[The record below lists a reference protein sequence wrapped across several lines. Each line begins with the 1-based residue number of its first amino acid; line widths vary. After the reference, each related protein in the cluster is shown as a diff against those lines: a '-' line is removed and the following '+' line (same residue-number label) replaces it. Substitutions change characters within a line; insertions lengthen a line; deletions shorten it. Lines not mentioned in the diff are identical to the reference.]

1 MSQTNHFSPNQIDTL
16 QARFGLR
23 VAAALTER
31 NQNLSADLSESLRF
45 AREQALARARV
56 ARQAQAASLQGGVT
70 HVGVTSSGAAVLG
83 KRFGGGLAGG
93 MGSGSSWWFKIASA
107 APVVALLA
115 GLVLIERWQGNAQI
129 TTAAEIDAALLSD
142 DVPPA
147 AYADAGFVEFLKTP
161 PRE

>member
-1 MSQTNHFSPNQIDTL
+1 MSQITNFSATPLDTL

-31 NQNLSADLSESLRF
+31 NQDVSADLSERLRF

-56 ARQAQAASLQGGVT
+56 ARQAEAATSQSGAT
-70 HVGVTSSGAAVLG
+70 TVGVTTGGAAVLG
-83 KRFGGGLAGG
+83 KGFGGGF
-93 MGSGSSWWFKIASA
+93 GSGSGWWFKLASVV
-107 APVVALLA
+107 PVVALLA

-147 AYADAGFVEFLKTP
+147 AYTDAGFVEFLKTP

>member
-1 MSQTNHFSPNQIDTL
+1 MSQTTNFSATPLDTL

-31 NQNLSADLSESLRF
+31 NQDVSADLSERLRF

-56 ARQAQAASLQGGVT
+56 ARQAEAAHAGVT
-70 HVGVTSSGAAVLG
+70 TVGVTSSGAAVLG
-83 KRFGGGLAGG
+83 KRFGSGFGF
-93 MGSGSSWWFKIASA
+93 GSGSGWWFKLASVV
-107 APVVALLA
+107 PVVALLA

-129 TTAAEIDAALLSD
+129 TTAAEIDAALLTD

-147 AYADAGFVEFLKTP
+147 AYSDAGFVEFLKTP